1 MNQNFILTPIPVADL
16 MAQMRDIVRDELRQ
30 QQRADQSEKLLT
42 PKETADLLRVSV
54 VTIWQWE
61 KQGRI
66 VKHSMGGRTYFKYGE
81 LMASIE
87 TLNRYRKPNL
97 VRRATAA

>member
-1 MNQNFILTPIPVADL
+1 MTNLFLTPIPVADL

-30 QQRADQSEKLLT
+30 QQQADQSEKLLT
-42 PKETADLLRVSV
+42 PKETAELLRVSV

-66 VKHSMGGRTYFKYGE
+66 VKHAIGGRTYFKYGE

-87 TLNRYRKPNL
+87 TLNRYRKPNM